1 MPGLSL
7 IIIIVISSVS
17 FCSCLVCLR
26 YGSVNASPRN
36 KHGNTNTIG
45 CDLKQNWVP
54 HLLDLAVPVCLQK
67 ATLQLKQRICDRQW

>member
-7 IIIIVISSVS
+7 IIIIIVISSVS

-26 YGSVNASPRN
+26 YGSVNARPRN

-54 HLLDLAVPVCLQK
+54 QLLVPVCLQK
-67 ATLQLKQRICDRQW
+67 ATLQLKQRIGARQW